1 MSLVR
6 ILSILLVLAT
16 AAVYFQVYQFDY
28 LDWDD
33 NAYVVMNPAIEGFTP
48 ENIVWAFRNEHVYN
62 FHPLT
67 WLSFML
73 DVELFGRSAA
83 VFHIVN
89 VVLHTANVLLL
100 FALMRML
107 TKDVWRGA
115 FVAAMFAI
123 HPLHVESVAWISERK
138 DVLTTLFGLLC
149 LLAYVRYV
157 RAERWRWVWYL
168 MTVLAFALAL
178 LSKQTLVTLPFVLLL
193 LDWWPLRRTEPTPSE
208 NPDEEEAAGSSW
220 LQLVLEKIPLFVL
233 TIAFCVIV
241 VLVQKPGVDV
251 AEYAVHSPLVR
262 GANAVL
268 CYALYLKKTVWP
280 FDLVAFY
287 PHPGES
293 ISRVAAGISAILL
306 LAVTVLCVTSR
317 QQRPYLMMG
326 WFWFLGTLVP
336 MIGLIQVGEQ
346 QMADRNMYF
355 PMIGLTIM
363 VAWLVPDLLPRQL
376 QVTVLPTASSVLLCV
391 FGLVAFFQVG
401 YWQDGV
407 SLFERTVS
415 LTSNNYVAHN
425 ALGGAKRSQAFTAR
439 TQAMA
444 SENPQLERLSQVLLD
459 EATTQFERSLKVNPQ
474 YADAYLNLA
483 NLKRDTGDL
492 LAADTFYRNA
502 RQLRPEDPQIMT
514 DYGEMLL
521 TQQRFDEALPILQEA
536 VKLAPYFPDAHN
548 ALGRVLAERGDTK
561 GALREFAMALLINP
575 QLVDAEFNLAVVLMR
590 DNRLDDALT
599 HLDGVL
605 AINPAHEYART
616 LAFESYITSGRV
628 LADAGD
634 HLHAVQRFERAL
646 ALATDDGTAYIAH
659 LMAATSLTDFNPV
672 ESKAHFEQALR
683 IQPNSVEAHLGFGS
697 MLLKQNEK
705 EAALEHFNKAKSL
718 APNDPNVAAAIRE
731 ATQ

>member
-1 MSLVR
+1 MSLSR
-6 ILSILLVLAT
+6 ILSILLFLGT
-16 AAVYFQVYQFDY
+16 CAVYSQVYQFDY

-73 DVELFGRSAA
+73 DVELFGRSAI
-83 VFHIVN
+83 VFHVVN
-89 VVLHTANVLLL
+89 VVLHTVNVLLL
-100 FALMRML
+100 FALMRLL

-115 FVAAMFAI
+115 FVAAIFAI

-157 RAERWRWVWYL
+157 RAARWKWMWYL

-178 LSKQTLVTLPFVLLL
+178 LAKQTLITLPFVLLL
-193 LDWWPLRRTEPTPSE
+193 LDWWPLRRTDPTPSE
-208 NPDEEEAAGSSW
+208 DPSEEEAEGSSW

-233 TIAFCVIV
+233 TIAFCVVV

-251 AEYAVHSPLVR
+251 ANYAVHSPVVR

-268 CYALYLKKTVWP
+268 CYALYLKKAVWP
-280 FDLVAFY
+280 FDLCAFY
-287 PHPGES
+287 PHPGET

-306 LAVTVLCVTSR
+306 LAITVLCVTSR
-317 QQRPYLMMG
+317 QQRPYLMIG

-336 MIGLIQVGEQ
+336 MIGLVQVGEQ

-363 VAWLVPDLLPRQL
+363 VAWLIPDLLPRQL
-376 QVTVLPTASSVLLCV
+376 QVTVLPTATAVLLCV

-407 SLFERTVS
+407 SLFQRTID

-439 TQAMA
+439 AQAMA
-444 SENPQLERLSQVLLD
+444 VENPQLERLSQVLLD
-459 EATTQFERSLKVNPQ
+459 EATTQFERALKINPE

-502 RQLRPEDPQIMT
+502 RQLRPEDPQILT
-514 DYGEMLL
+514 DFGEMLL

-548 ALGRVLAERGDTK
+548 ALGRVLAEKGDTK

-590 DNRLDDALT
+590 DNRLEDALES
-599 HLDGVL
+599 LDEVL
-605 AINPAHEYART
+605 KINPAHEYART
-616 LAFESYITSGRV
+616 LAFESYITSGQV
-628 LADAGD
+628 LADAGS
-634 HLHAVQRFERAL
+634 HLQAVGRFERAL
-646 ALATDDGTAYIAH
+646 ALAINDDSAFIGH
-659 LMAATSLTDFNPV
+659 MMAGTSLANLNPV
-672 ESKAHFEQALR
+672 KARSHFEQALR
-683 IQPNSVEAHLGFGS
+683 LRPNSVEAHMQFGS
-697 MLLKQNEK
+697 MLLTRDDR
-705 EAALEHFNKAKSL
+705 EAALEHFKKAESL
-718 APNDPNVAAAIRE
+718 APNDPNVKAAIRE
-731 ATQ
+731 ATE